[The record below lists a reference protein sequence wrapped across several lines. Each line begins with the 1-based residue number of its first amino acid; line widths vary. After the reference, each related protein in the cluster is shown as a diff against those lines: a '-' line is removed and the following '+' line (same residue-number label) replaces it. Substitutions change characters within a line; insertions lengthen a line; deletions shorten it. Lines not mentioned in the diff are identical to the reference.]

1 MPIYLFISI
10 RLGPLLMRMSRLKSV
25 TLALLLVATLIAP
38 ISANVGASGPKTMVD
53 FTVESISIGNASVVA
68 FQWEQPDG
76 QQKDYFLKSS
86 VLPIQVTFKQAGSSL
101 QTTAATGY
109 IEVWHPVGVKVAEWN
124 YSISLSGGQT
134 VVHEVVWTAEA
145 AHSHLDENGTL
156 SGGYIIKGVV
166 DAGIAEGD
174 TSNDVTEENV
184 PIALFF
190 DDMERGMCGDNN
202 GDGAMDCP
210 GATYNSPTFA
220 ALGLE
225 AGTTNQDGTGPWQ
238 MDNSSGFVGSKHWRH
253 SVPGQDYVSNGNDH
267 IIWGWFIPGGA
278 TCEDPGHGL
287 GWGIT
292 ANELNGLYAAPFC
305 KVSLTGGNYISMQ
318 LATQAWGGLGAND
331 EVALEATSAGTIIA
345 TKNLTEAGISGT
357 TDDWTPVIWD
367 LGANTSTQVFSL
379 SYHFQSDNTGASA
392 GFHVDQFAL
401 FGIEK
406 VQEYTIT
413 VNCDNPETGYL
424 VIPADPMPPS
434 LHCTMTNNGY
444 REKSLQILSTIDNE
458 TWMNQFSPIRID
470 SNNINDHD
478 YSVPLNP
485 IGYNETTEFWVN
497 LTIPSGANVEQLEW
511 NISLLD
517 YYTGEAKEII
527 SIPLSVGASYSV
539 EITQYNPSVVPN
551 IIPGESELVKF
562 RLSNTGN
569 QMAYWNLNAYFN
581 RSEWANSHYRFLDA
595 EENGSEITFMQLSK
609 GEEGNFW
616 AEFTSP
622 AMLSPGLTE
631 VTILASGQSPATA
644 QQTRKISVYTPQVND
659 LTMVASEQ
667 QITAEADDRTRIV
680 ELELTNNGNA
690 PERFDLLLTADWRLG
705 ASVSQPV
712 TEEIGSN
719 GDSTTILLVMPM
731 PYGIRPDTYYLTVRA
746 SSQENPSFFILA
758 QVELIVEPTYL
769 INVEDVDMS
778 GQTFQGG
785 ADVKTI
791 SFEVTNNGNDYDEFT
806 IELDTPLGMNAVV
819 IQSDQYNP
827 DSPPSVAQGSSVNI
841 TVQYSFDTGT
851 NGLLELG
858 VSARSVQSGGVAGG
872 IGSATFQVGSQ
883 GWIDLTPG
891 TMVTLDGEGWVLVNL
906 TIHNRHPT
914 NSQFISLHIEAGDAR
929 NFSSV
934 RVQSEDSTFVLDP
947 DMKRSAAIK
956 FSLTE
961 TQFMNLPEDE
971 MLFNITVIATGDDDV
986 SEAVVQVKVIRDS
999 TSGANADGENG
1010 MGLGNIIAFI
1020 LGSVVIIA
1028 LIAVLVKVVLSTNRE
1043 EDEILS
1049 LEGYQRQLEDTYGSM
1064 PAAPDVP
1071 VGGISAPS
1079 LPVTDE
1085 VANSAY
1091 GGAAD
1096 IFEQQMT
1103 TTPAGSPPAGSPPA
1117 PPQAAAP
1124 AEEEV
1129 PAGAP
1134 PLPPGGLPD
1143 GWDMSQWV
1151 HYGEQYLEQHGHK

>member
-1 MPIYLFISI
+1 
-10 RLGPLLMRMSRLKSV
+10 MRMSRLKSV

-38 ISANVGASGPKTMVD
+38 ISANVGASGPKSMVD
-53 FTVESISIGNASVVA
+53 FTIEDISIGNSSVVA
-68 FQWEQPDG
+68 FQWDQPDG
-76 QQKDYFLKSS
+76 TQKDYFLKAS

-101 QTTAATGY
+101 QTTAATGF

-124 YSISLSGGQT
+124 YSLSLSGGQS
-134 VVHEVVWTAEA
+134 VIHEVVWTAEA

-174 TSNDVTEENV
+174 TSNDVTEEHV
-184 PIALFF
+184 PIAIFF
-190 DDMERGMCGDNN
+190 DNMEKGMCGDND
-202 GDGAMDCP
+202 GDTTMDCP
-210 GATYNSPTFA
+210 GETYYNPTFA
-220 ALGLE
+220 SVGLD
-225 AGTTNQDGTGPWQ
+225 ANDQTDGHGPWQ
-238 MDNSSGFVGSKHWRH
+238 MDESSGFVGTKHWRH

-267 IIWGWFIPGGA
+267 IVWGWLIPGGT

-292 ANELNGLYAAPFC
+292 ANELNGLYSAPFC

-318 LATQAWGGLGAND
+318 LATQAWGGLGLGND
-331 EVALEATSAGTIIA
+331 EVSIEATSAGAVIA
-345 TKNLTEAGISGT
+345 TKNLSESGISSA

-367 LGANTSTQVFSL
+367 VGANTSTQVFSL
-379 SYHFQSDNTGASA
+379 SYHFKSDNSGASA

-424 VIPADPMPPS
+424 VIPADPLPPS
-434 LHCTMTNNGY
+434 LHCTLTNNGY
-444 REKSLQILSTIDNE
+444 REKALQILSLIDNE
-458 TWMNQFSPIRID
+458 TWMNQYSPIRID

-497 LTIPSGANVEQLEW
+497 LTIPPGSNVEQLEW
-511 NISLLD
+511 NVSLLD

-539 EITQYNPSVVPN
+539 DITHYNPSVVPN
-551 IIPGESELVKF
+551 IAPDESELVKF

-581 RSEWANSHYRFLDA
+581 RSDWGSSHYRFLDA
-595 EENGSEITFMQLSK
+595 DVNGSEITFMQLSK
-609 GEEGNFW
+609 GEDRDFW

-622 AMLSPGLTE
+622 TMLSPGLTE
-631 VTILASGQSPATA
+631 VTIQAEGQSPATA
-644 QQTRKISVYTPQVND
+644 QKTRKISINTPQVND
-659 LTMVASEQ
+659 LTMVASEL
-667 QITAEADDRTRIV
+667 QITAEADGRTRIV
-680 ELELTNNGNA
+680 EIELTNNGNA
-690 PERFDLLLTADWRLG
+690 PERFDLSLTADWRLG

-719 GDSTTILLVMPM
+719 GDSSTILLVMPM
-731 PYGIRPDTYYLTVRA
+731 PYGIRPDTYFLTVRA
-746 SSQENPSFFILA
+746 SSQENPSFFKLA

-806 IELDTPLGMNAVV
+806 IEIDAPVGMNAEV

-827 DSPPSVAQGSSVNI
+827 NSPPSVAQGSSVNI
-841 TVQYSFDTGT
+841 TVEYSFDIGT
-851 NGLLELG
+851 NGLLEMV

-872 IGSATFQVGSQ
+872 SGSATFQVGSQ

-891 TMVTLDGEGWVLVNL
+891 TMVTLDAEGWILANL

-914 NSQFISLHIEAGDAR
+914 NSQFIRLDVDPGDAR
-929 NFSSV
+929 QFSSV
-934 RVQSEDSTFVLDP
+934 RVQSEDSSFVLDP

-961 TQFMNLPEDE
+961 TQFLNMPEDE

-986 SEAVVQVKVIRDS
+986 SETVVQVKVIRDS
-999 TSGANADGENG
+999 LGGANAEAEGG
-1010 MGLGNIIAFI
+1010 IGLVNIIAFI
-1020 LGSVVIIA
+1020 IGGIVIIA
-1028 LIAVLVKVVLSTNRE
+1028 LIVVLAKVVMSTNRE

-1064 PAAPDVP
+1064 PSAPDIP
-1071 VGGISAPS
+1071 VGGIGAPS
-1079 LPVTDE
+1079 LPVTDQ

-1117 PPQAAAP
+1117 GIPPEPPQATPP
-1124 AEEEV
+1124 AGEV
-1129 PAGAP
+1129 VPDGAP
-1134 PLPPGGLPD
+1134 PLPPGGLPN

-1151 HYGEQYLEQHGHK
+1151 HYGEQYLEQQGLK